1 METKNI
7 NVNEFVFG
15 RTKAEKKLEVLDA
28 MSDIDIR
35 KVTDATI
42 LRIYK
47 ECRGK
52 DSDGKPNDRFWIK
65 GDRREGNNWN
75 STIEFV
81 YEHQGKACLCLY
93 IQNSSTDSSIC
104 MSLDTFKRG
113 GSWYGTIR
121 GTYTY
126 SLGDVSRTLRCILKE
141 FVYYKYIERE
151 ERERKEKISALLH
164 WKIVN
169 PVYNKFYEEWRC
181 KYESGGWRDTP
192 RTDRYH
198 RAKKAVENYAAEHVD
213 ELTGKPTEELQ
224 SIYEGIFRNTD

>member
-1 METKNI
+1 MERIDI
-7 NVNEFVFG
+7 NKFIFG
-15 RTKAEKKLEVLDA
+15 RTRAQKKLEVLDA

-52 DSDGKPNDRFWIK
+52 DSDGKPNDRFWINCK
-65 GDRREGNNWN
+65 RRVGNNWN
-75 STIEFV
+75 STIEFI
-81 YEHQGKACLCLY
+81 YEYRGDAFLSLY

-104 MSLDTFKRG
+104 MSLNEFKRG
-113 GSWYGTIR
+113 GSWCGHIR

-126 SLGDVSRTLRCILKE
+126 SMEDVSRTLRCILKE

-169 PVYNKFYEEWRC
+169 PVYNKFYDEWRC
-181 KYESGGWRDTP
+181 KYEMGGWNSRTP

-198 RAKKAVENYAAEHVD
+198 RAKKAVETYVTEHVD
-213 ELTGKPTEELQ
+213 ELTGKSAEELQ
-224 SIYEGIFRNTD
+224 EIYTKIFRNTD